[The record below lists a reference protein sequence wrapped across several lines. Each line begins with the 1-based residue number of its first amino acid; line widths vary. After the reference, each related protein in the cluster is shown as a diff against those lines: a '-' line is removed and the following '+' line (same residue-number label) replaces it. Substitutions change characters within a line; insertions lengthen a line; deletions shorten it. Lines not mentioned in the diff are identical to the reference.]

1 MKYIKNILFIAFAIG
16 FLGLSSCTNNF
27 DDYNQDPYGVTN
39 ELKKSDWIYLKAFFP
54 QMQQSIYY
62 NNSGGNWEWQIGQN
76 LNGDLF
82 SGYLTPPTP
91 YNNDKNNIN
100 YFMMEGWNGF
110 AMGLYNNNIMKPWMN
125 VKQLTLDKKE
135 FLDVYAVALILKVA
149 GMHRSTDIYGP
160 IPYSKYGQGGV
171 SAAYDSQEAI
181 YNQFFA
187 ELDEAV
193 KYLTAHLS
201 GDEKS
206 VNRLGAADLIYK
218 GDYTKWIQWANSLR
232 LRLAIRISKVNP
244 EKAKQE
250 GEKAMTNAY
259 GVLERNSQNVL
270 VPTKNMGHPLTIVAY
285 DYNDVRMSADM
296 ESILTGLKDPRIGR
310 YFTKATDTDANIKDK
325 YRGIRQ
331 GTYMVNKELRVK
343 YSNVGDIYNMSNRY
357 ITPITLMTAAE
368 VYFLRAEGALR
379 GWNNM
384 GGTPEKLYNAGVETS
399 MGQWDAPGAA
409 QYLADATSKPT
420 DYVDYKN
427 RAHDAKAVSTVTV
440 KWDENAD
447 KEAKLE
453 KIITQKWIAMFPE
466 GMEAWAEF
474 RRTSYPKLFPI
485 VENNSAG
492 EIDSKVMIRRL
503 RFPEGERNN
512 NKAEVDKAIQMLKG
526 AKDSPGTQLWWDT
539 NTGTSN
545 F

>member
-1 MKYIKNILFIAFAIG
+1 MKYIKNILVTVLAIG
-16 FLGLSSCTNNF
+16 FLGLSSCTEKF
-27 DDYNQDPYGVTN
+27 DDYNTNPYGVTD
-39 ELKKSDWIYLKAFFP
+39 ELKKADWIYLKAFFP

-62 NNSGGNWEWQIGQN
+62 NNSGGNWEWQIAQN

-110 AMGLYNNNIMKPWMN
+110 AMGLYNNNIMKPWLN

-171 SAAYDSQEAI
+171 SAVYDSQESI
-181 YNQFFA
+181 YNQFFT
-187 ELDEAV
+187 ELDEAIG
-193 KYLTAHLS
+193 YLDKHLS
-201 GDEKS
+201 GSDKS
-206 VNRLGAADLIYK
+206 VNRLGAADLIYN
-218 GDYTKWIQWANSLR
+218 GDYVKWIQWANSLR

-244 EKAKQE
+244 TKAKIE
-250 GEKAMTNAY
+250 GEKAMANPY

-270 VPTKNMGHPLTIVAY
+270 VPTTKMGNPLTIVAY

-296 ESILTGLKDPRIGR
+296 ESIMGGLQDPRIGR
-310 YFTKATDTDANIKDK
+310 YFTKATDADANIKDK

-343 YSNVGDIYNMSNRY
+343 YSNVGDKYQMSNRY
-357 ITPITLMTAAE
+357 TAPVTLMTAAE
-368 VYFLRAEGALR
+368 VYFLRAEGVLR
-379 GWNNM
+379 GWAGM
-384 GGTPEKLYNAGVETS
+384 RGTAETLYNSGVETS
-399 MGQWDAPGAA
+399 MGQWDASGAA
-409 QYLADATSKPT
+409 KYLADAASKPA

-427 RAHDAKAVSTVTV
+427 RAHDAKAASQVTV
-440 KWDENAD
+440 KWDEAANN
-447 KEAKLE
+447 EVKLE

-485 VENNSAG
+485 LENNSSG

-512 NKAEVDKAIQMLKG
+512 NKAEVDKAIQLLRG